1 LPSPGYHAARFL
13 IPDNVLRIANPY
25 TRCGRIAALR
35 LPFGLPFGREHFVVA
50 NPAEREGSCSGYV
63 NHLVRVE
70 DVDRLAVQLS
80 WWSVPPQ
87 APSSLG
93 LHRRATAWGMKKSR
107 GPTLGPGLTVSLC
120 RAHESVVCAY
130 WISMT
135 FDSFFIS
142 CGANF
147 GRTTRS
153 TPCSQ
158 VALIFSRS
166 TSSGSSSVWWNFV

>member
-1 LPSPGYHAARFL
+1 MPSPGYHAARFL

-25 TRCGRIAALR
+25 TRCGRIA
-35 LPFGLPFGREHFVVA
+35 
-50 NPAEREGSCSGYV
+50 NPAERGRLGEGSCSGCV
-63 NHLVRVE
+63 NHLVWVE
-70 DVDRLAVQLS
+70 DVDRLAAQLS

-93 LHRRATAWGMKKSR
+93 LHRRATAWGMRKSR

-166 TSSGSSSVWWNFV
+166 TSSGSSSVWWNLV